1 MVGIVS
7 YGAYIPIWRM
17 NRELLGRGVSG
28 ERSVAGED
36 EDSLTMAVAA
46 AIDCLGDF
54 DRENI
59 DGVFFA
65 STTSPFKEKC
75 AASTIAAV
83 LDFRRDVFTADFAN
97 SIRAGTSALKAALAM
112 VKAGAARQVLV
123 TAADCR
129 LGAPGSSFERA
140 FGDGAAALLVGKK
153 NLIAELEAENSITD
167 EIYDVWRRD
176 VDLYVNSWE
185 DRFIYS
191 YGYHAVVN
199 EAVSGLMKKAGVES
213 KDVKKAVLSTPETQ
227 RAISLAKNLGFDPK
241 TQLQNPLTE
250 KVGDTGAA
258 QPLMLFAAALEEANL
273 DDRFLVAGYG
283 NGSDAFL
290 FIVRE
295 DINEIKGTRR
305 GVKTH
310 LERKR
315 MVPNYATYLMWRKL
329 VRTPSQRVP
338 MSVSYPAAT
347 SIWRDRKR
355 IYPLHGVKCRV
366 CGTVQ
371 YPPQHVCIK
380 CRAKDDF
387 EEVRLCG
394 GKGKLFSYS
403 FEFIRGNVPIGLVN
417 LEGGGRVFV
426 ELTDVDPGELK
437 IDLPVELTFRRL
449 DLWREDGMYG
459 YFWKATPTRSP

>member
-46 AIDCLGDF
+46 AIDCLGDL

-59 DGVFFA
+59 DGVLFA

-75 AASTIAAV
+75 VASTIAAV

-97 SIRAGTSALKAALAM
+97 SIRAGTSALKAALGM
-112 VKAGAARQVLV
+112 VKAGAARQILV

-129 LGAPGSSFERA
+129 LGTPRSSFERT
-140 FGDGAAALLVGKK
+140 FGDGAAALLVGKE
-153 NLIAELEAENSITD
+153 NLIAELEEEHSISD

-191 YGYHAVVN
+191 HGYHMVVN

-213 KDVKKAVLSTPETQ
+213 KDVKKAVLSTPETK
-227 RAISLAKNLGFDPK
+227 RVVSLAKNLGFDPK
-241 TQLQNPLTE
+241 TQLQDPLAD
-250 KVGDTGAA
+250 KVGDTGTA
-258 QPLMLFAAALEEANL
+258 QPLMLFTAALEEANL
-273 DDRFLVAGYG
+273 DDRFLLAGYG

-295 DINEIKGTRR
+295 DINEIKGKRR
-305 GVKTH
+305 GVKMH
-310 LERKR
+310 MERKR

-329 VRTPSQRVP
+329 VQTPSPRVP
-338 MSVSYPAAT
+338 MSVSYPTAT
-347 SIWRDRKR
+347 AIWRERKR

-366 CGTVQ
+366 CGTIQ
-371 YPPQHVCIK
+371 YPPQRVCIK

-394 GKGKLFSYS
+394 RKGKLFSYS
-403 FEFIRGNVPIGLVN
+403 FEFIKGNVPIGLVN

-459 YFWKATPTRSP
+459 YFWKATPLRSP

>member
-7 YGAYIPIWRM
+7 YGAYIPMWRM
-17 NRELLGRGVSG
+17 NRELLCRGVSG

-46 AIDCLGDF
+46 AIDCMGDL

-59 DGVFFA
+59 DGVLFA
-65 STTSPFKEKC
+65 STTSPFKEKSV
-75 AASTIAAV
+75 ASTIAAV

-112 VKAGAARQVLV
+112 VNAKKARQILV

-129 LGAPGSSFERA
+129 LGAPGSSFERT
-140 FGDGAAALLVGKK
+140 FGDGAAAVLVGKE
-153 NLIAELEAENSITD
+153 NLIAELKEEHSISD
-167 EIYDVWRRD
+167 EICDVWRRD

-191 YGYHAVVN
+191 YGYQTVVT
-199 EAVSGLMKKAGVES
+199 EAVSGLMKKARVEP
-213 KDVKKAVLSTPETQ
+213 KDVKKAVFSAPDTQ
-227 RAISLAKNLGFDPK
+227 RVVSLAKNLGFDPK
-241 TQLQNPLTE
+241 TQLQDPLTD

-258 QPLMLFAAALEEANL
+258 QPLMPFAAALEEANK
-273 DDRFLVAGYG
+273 DDRFLLAGYG

-290 FIVRE
+290 LIVTE
-295 DINEIKGTRR
+295 EINEIKGKRR

-315 MVPNYATYLMWRKL
+315 MVPNYATYLTWRKL
-329 VRTPSQRVP
+329 VQTPSPRVP
-338 MSVSYPAAT
+338 MSVSYPTAT
-347 SIWRDRKR
+347 AIWRDRKR

-366 CGTVQ
+366 CGTIQ
-371 YPPQHVCIK
+371 YPPQRVCIK
-380 CRAKDDF
+380 CHAKDDF
-387 EEVRLCG
+387 EEVRLCSR
-394 GKGKLFSYS
+394 KGKLFSYS

-426 ELTDVDPGELK
+426 ELTDVDTSELK
-437 IDLPVELTFRRL
+437 IDLPVELTFRKL

-459 YFWKATPTRSP
+459 YFWKATPIRIL

>member
-17 NRELLGRGVSG
+17 NRELLGRGSG

-46 AIDCLGDF
+46 AIDCLGDL

-59 DGVFFA
+59 DGVLFA

-75 AASTIAAV
+75 VASTIAAV
-83 LDFRRDVFTADFAN
+83 LDLRRDVFTADFAN
-97 SIRAGTSALKAALAM
+97 SIRAGTSALKAALGM
-112 VKAGAARQVLV
+112 VKAGAAKQILV

-129 LGAPGSSFERA
+129 LGAPRSSFERT
-140 FGDGAAALLVGKK
+140 FGDGGAALLVGKE
-153 NLIAELEAENSITD
+153 NLIAELEEEHSISD

-191 YGYHAVVN
+191 YGYHMVVN

-213 KDVKKAVLSTPETQ
+213 KDVKKAVLSTPETK

-241 TQLQNPLTE
+241 TQLQDPLAD
-250 KVGDTGAA
+250 KVGDTGTA
-258 QPLMLFAAALEEANL
+258 QPLMLFTAALEEANL
-273 DDRFLVAGYG
+273 DDRFLLAGYG

-295 DINEIKGTRR
+295 DINEIKGKRR

-310 LERKR
+310 MERKR

-329 VRTPSQRVP
+329 VQEPSPRVP
-338 MSVSYPAAT
+338 MSVSYPTAT
-347 SIWRDRKR
+347 AIWRERKR

-366 CGTVQ
+366 CGTIQ
-371 YPPQHVCIK
+371 YPPQRVCIK

-394 GKGKLFSYS
+394 RKGKLFSYS

-426 ELTDVDPGELK
+426 ELTDADPDELK

-449 DLWREDGMYG
+449 NIWREGDMYS
-459 YFWKATPTRSP
+459 YFWKATPIRNP

>member
-17 NRELLGRGVSG
+17 NGELLGRGSG
-28 ERSVAGED
+28 ERSVAGKD

-46 AIDCLGDF
+46 AIDCLGDL

-59 DGVFFA
+59 DGVLFA

-75 AASTIAAV
+75 VASTIAAV
-83 LDFRRDVFTADFAN
+83 LDLRRDVFTADFAN
-97 SIRAGTSALKAALAM
+97 SIRAGTSALKAALGM
-112 VKAGAARQVLV
+112 VKAGAAEQILV

-129 LGAPGSSFERA
+129 LGAPGSPFERT
-140 FGDGAAALLVGKK
+140 FGDGGAALLVGKE
-153 NLIAELEAENSITD
+153 NLIAELEEEHSISD

-191 YGYHAVVN
+191 YGYQTVVN
-199 EAVSGLMKKAGVES
+199 EAVSGLMKKAGIEP
-213 KDVKKAVLSTPETQ
+213 KDVKKAVLSTPDT
-227 RAISLAKNLGFDPK
+227 RRVMSLAKNLGFDPK
-241 TQLQNPLTE
+241 TQLQDPLAD
-250 KVGDTGAA
+250 KVGDTGTA
-258 QPLMLFAAALEEANL
+258 QPLMLFTAALEEANV
-273 DDRFLVAGYG
+273 DDRFLLAGYG

-290 FIVRE
+290 FTARE
-295 DINEIKGTRR
+295 DINEIKGKRR

-310 LERKR
+310 MERKR
-315 MVPNYATYLMWRKL
+315 MVPNYSTYLMWRKL
-329 VRTPSQRVP
+329 VQTPSPRVP
-338 MSVSYPAAT
+338 MSVSYPTAT
-347 SIWRDRKR
+347 AIWRERKR

-366 CGTVQ
+366 CGTIQ
-371 YPPQHVCIK
+371 YPPQRVCIK
-380 CRAKDDF
+380 CHAKDDF

-394 GKGKLFSYS
+394 RKGKLFSYS

-426 ELTDVDPGELK
+426 ELTDADPDELK

-449 DLWREDGMYG
+449 NIWREDKMYC
-459 YFWKATPTRSP
+459 YFWKATPIRNP